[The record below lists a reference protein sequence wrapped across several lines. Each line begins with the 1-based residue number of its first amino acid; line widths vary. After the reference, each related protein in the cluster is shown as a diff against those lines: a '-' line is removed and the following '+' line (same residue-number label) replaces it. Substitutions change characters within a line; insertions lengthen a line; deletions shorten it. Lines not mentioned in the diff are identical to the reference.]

1 MRQISSYK
9 NFSEASNS
17 LDNGGRF
24 YNVLT
29 KSNDGT
35 ISQAELGKVAGRF
48 TDKQKMVLFFDLATS
63 ALAIEEKKE
72 LISQLDDALKSAYK
86 KHKTV
91 AMSVS
96 EANTTTAI
104 GSNIIV
110 NGIPTLIDAKSDF
123 TGLIMV
129 PISTGNATTFVMLP
143 IVDTYDVYEIRDEA
157 SSDTFLIAH
166 ARGKQKLPHKKVK
179 VAGIIKELKAKKE
192 EENGSK
198 RFLEVLYFLE
208 EV

>member
-1 MRQISSYK
+1 M
-9 NFSEASNS
+9 
-17 LDNGGRF
+17 DNGGRF

-29 KSNDGT
+29 KSSDGT

-72 LISQLDDALKSAYK
+72 LISQLDDALKAAYK